1 MQTPAVGRHGS
12 APPVL
17 PALWAAL
24 PAAVAIVGAVGISL
38 AAAQAIGLSERA
50 TASWLLVQ
58 FGLPGVLGVA
68 LTRAWRQ
75 PLLFIPNT
83 TGIVLL
89 GSLGGEVAYPALV
102 GATGVAGLVVLLASA
117 LGLTARL
124 GALVPA
130 PVVFGVIAGA
140 VLPFV
145 VALFDALDTT
155 PAVVGGMVLAYVLGR
170 RAGHPRLPP
179 IALVLGAGLVLAG
192 LTGRLAGP
200 THAWTLPAFAPIR
213 PVLSL
218 EAVATVVPV
227 LVPLIVL
234 QANLAAVVFLRGEG
248 YRPPARSIDAV
259 SGAATAAAAA
269 GLGAVPVSLAGFVT
283 PLIAGPEAGDVR
295 GRHRA
300 AYASG
305 AVMIAVAVAS
315 PLAAEVPAMVPP
327 ALLAA
332 LVGLAMLG
340 VLGQA
345 LGEVTRGRTQLGP
358 LVAFAAAA
366 SGLELLGLG
375 PIFWALVLGVAIA
388 FVLDDRPAT

>member
-1 MQTPAVGRHGS
+1 MPS
-12 APPVL
+12 ASVRGQNDAPSVL
-17 PALWAAL
+17 PALGAAL
-24 PAAVAIVGAVGISL
+24 PAAVAIIGAVGISL
-38 AAAQAIGLSERA
+38 AAAHSIGLSERA
-50 TASWLLVQ
+50 TASWLLIQ
-58 FGLPGVLGVA
+58 FGLPGVLTLA
-68 LTRAWRQ
+68 LSRAWRQ
-75 PLLFIPNT
+75 PLMFIPNT

-89 GSLGGEVAYPALV
+89 GSLGGALSYPELV
-102 GATGVAGLVVLLASA
+102 GATGVAGLVVLLAAA

-124 GALVPA
+124 GALIPA

-145 VALFDALDTT
+145 VALFDSLQ
-155 PAVVGGMVLAYVLGR
+155 AVPVIVGGMMLAYVFAR
-170 RAGHPRLPP
+170 RAGRPRILP
-179 IALVLGAGLVLAG
+179 IAPVLVAGVVLAG

-200 THAWTLPAFAPIR
+200 TQAWTLPAFAPIR

-295 GRHRA
+295 GRYRA

-315 PLAAEVPAMVPP
+315 PLAADVPAMVPP

-375 PIFWALVLGVAIA
+375 PIFWALVLGVATA

>member
-1 MQTPAVGRHGS
+1 
-12 APPVL
+12 VL

-89 GSLGGEVAYPALV
+89 GSLGGEVSYPALV

-145 VALFDALDTT
+145 VALFDSLQ
-155 PAVVGGMVLAYVLGR
+155 AVPVIVGGMMLAYVFAR
-170 RAGHPRLPP
+170 RAGRTRIPP
-179 IALVLGAGLVLAG
+179 IAAVLVAGVVLAG

-269 GLGAVPVSLAGFVT
+269 AGLGAVPVSLAGFVT

-315 PLAAEVPAMVPP
+315 PLAADVPAMVPP
-327 ALLAA
+327 S
-332 LVGLAMLG
+332 
-340 VLGQA
+340 
-345 LGEVTRGRTQLGP
+345 T
-358 LVAFAAAA
+358 
-366 SGLELLGLG
+366 
-375 PIFWALVLGVAIA
+375 
-388 FVLDDRPAT
+388 

>member
-1 MQTPAVGRHGS
+1 
-12 APPVL
+12 
-17 PALWAAL
+17 
-24 PAAVAIVGAVGISL
+24 
-38 AAAQAIGLSERA
+38 
-50 TASWLLVQ
+50 LLIQ
-58 FGLPGVLGVA
+58 FGLPGVLTLA
-68 LTRAWRQ
+68 LSRAWRQ
-75 PLLFIPNT
+75 PLMFIPNT

-89 GSLGGEVAYPALV
+89 GSLGGTLSYPELV
-102 GATGVAGLVVLLASA
+102 GATGVAGLVVLLAAA

-124 GALVPA
+124 GALIPA

-145 VALFDALDTT
+145 VALFDSLQ
-155 PAVVGGMVLAYVLGR
+155 AVPVIVGGMMLAYVFAR
-170 RAGHPRLPP
+170 RAGRTRIPP
-179 IALVLGAGLVLAG
+179 IAPVLVAGVVLAG

-315 PLAAEVPAMVPP
+315 PLAADVPAMVPP

-375 PIFWALVLGVAIA
+375 PIFWALVLGVATA